1 VETLID
7 DFFNEFERVLAEH
20 GISLET
26 VERKEGNR
34 P

>member
-26 VERKEGNR
+26 IETKEGNR